1 MALLIFIFVF
11 VFFLSF
17 SSSSLL
23 SSQDLVLFTEIFTG
37 ITLFVLDVYFCY
49 PIAVCWSVG
58 NIIKYSEFWMS
69 SIFYSIFAKLSENLV
84 SCGADS
90 ETQDKI
96 KLLAGDMINDIKDKI
111 KTIFSG
117 SNEETWWKREFE
129 AERHL
134 SPLFHDCPPTA
145 FEKLKIQNTYKLPGT
160 FWQTDMAQKM
170 SPLLQS

>member
-1 MALLIFIFVF
+1 MVLQISARFSKVKFRTIWGSVQGPMDAIFIIIPDYQNRKWWYLWRGQLEEWRWERWRSSFSF
-11 VFFLSF
+11 LSSSSSSPSLLPLFHFFLSF

-96 KLLAGDMINDIKDKI
+96 KL
-111 KTIFSG
+111 
-117 SNEETWWKREFE
+117 
-129 AERHL
+129 
-134 SPLFHDCPPTA
+134 
-145 FEKLKIQNTYKLPGT
+145 
-160 FWQTDMAQKM
+160 
-170 SPLLQS
+170 